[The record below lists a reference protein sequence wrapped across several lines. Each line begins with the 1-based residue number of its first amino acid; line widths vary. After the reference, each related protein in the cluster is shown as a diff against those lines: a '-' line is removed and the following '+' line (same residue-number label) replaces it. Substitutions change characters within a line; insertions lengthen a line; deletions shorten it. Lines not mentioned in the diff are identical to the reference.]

1 VNLNSAPAVVLASL
15 LAGTTKTEDGSQMLS
30 ATETNQIAGAIV
42 AARNAAPFRYRGDI
56 VARVLSPLAATN
68 AVGPIPDV
76 RKSEREASIRTLG
89 EIGTTRTWNFLM
101 DLIVQT
107 GRFSSSAQALN
118 QFAVR
123 AERRYWIHFA
133 IDRFTGQVLASQW
146 ETVNE

>member
-1 VNLNSAPAVVLASL
+1 
-15 LAGTTKTEDGSQMLS
+15 
-30 ATETNQIAGAIV
+30 
-42 AARNAAPFRYRGDI
+42 
-56 VARVLSPLAATN
+56 
-68 AVGPIPDV
+68 
-76 RKSEREASIRTLG
+76 
-89 EIGTTRTWNFLM
+89 M